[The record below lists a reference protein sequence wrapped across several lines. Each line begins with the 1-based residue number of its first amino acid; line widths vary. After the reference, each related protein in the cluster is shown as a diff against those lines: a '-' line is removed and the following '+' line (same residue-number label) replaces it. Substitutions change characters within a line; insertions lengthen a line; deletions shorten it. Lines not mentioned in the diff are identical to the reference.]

1 MDKCFLEEHLSH
13 CTLCPRKCGVNRLS
27 GETGFCGASDTV
39 RVARAALHFW
49 EEPCLSGEAGSGT
62 VFFSFCTLK
71 CVFCQ
76 NYEISTCRRGV
87 DISLER
93 LSEIFLEL
101 QEQGALNINL
111 VTPTHYIP
119 QIVCAVRHARQH
131 GLVLPIVYNS
141 SGYETP
147 ESIRLLEGI
156 VDIYLPDF
164 KYVDDGL
171 ARNYS
176 HAPNY
181 AQYALDSITAMV
193 EQVGAAQFDAHGIM
207 KKGVLVRHLLLPEQ
221 IDDTKRVIQTIAQRF
236 GDRVYLSLMNQYTP
250 LAHVKRFPEL
260 DRTLDPLD
268 YRDAV
273 SYALSKGIRQ
283 GFVQEDETAKES
295 FIPHFDGEGVVI
307 QHENKNGNE
316 A

>member
-1 MDKCFLEEHLSH
+1 MDKRFLEEHLSH

-147 ESIRLLEGI
+147 ESIRLLEGM

-221 IDDTKRVIQTIAQRF
+221 IDDTKRVIQTVAERF

-250 LAHVKRFPEL
+250 LAHVKRYPEL

-307 QHENKNGNE
+307 QHENKNRNE
-316 A
+316 V

>member
-1 MDKCFLEEHLSH
+1 MDKRFLEEHLSH
-13 CTLCPRKCGVNRLS
+13 CTLCPRKCGVNRLN
-27 GETGFCGASDTV
+27 GETGFCGALDTV

-101 QEQGALNINL
+101 QAQGALNINL

-119 QIVCAVRHARQH
+119 QIVCAVRHARKN
-131 GLVLPIVYNS
+131 GLTLPIVYNS

-147 ESIRLLEGI
+147 ESIRLLDGI

-164 KYVDDGL
+164 KYADDDL
-171 ARNYS
+171 AKKYS

-193 EQVGAAQFDAHGIM
+193 EQVGTAQFDAHGIM

-221 IDDTKRVIQTIAQRF
+221 IDDTKRVIQTVAERF

-268 YRDAV
+268 YKDAV

-295 FIPHFDGEGVVI
+295 FIPHFDGEGVVF
-307 QHENKNGNE
+307 QHENKNGDE
-316 A
+316 Q